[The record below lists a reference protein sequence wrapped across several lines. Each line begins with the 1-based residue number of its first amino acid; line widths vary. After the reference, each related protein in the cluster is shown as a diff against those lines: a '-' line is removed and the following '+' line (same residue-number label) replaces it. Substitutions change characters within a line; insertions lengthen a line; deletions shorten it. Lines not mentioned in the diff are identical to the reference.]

1 MQLPKRKPGKYS
13 QIAPDHIMT
22 EEKRDE
28 LEQELQNVKKKR
40 SPAAKEVARLAE
52 LGDFS
57 ENVEYQLAK
66 GRLRG
71 INSAILRL
79 EYRINHADLIKKNK
93 SGKIQ
98 IGSTVTVKTPKSQKI
113 YTILGASES
122 SPSKGIISHLS
133 PLGSALL
140 GHKVGDVVNVEKVGE
155 CKVLEAK

>member
-13 QIAPDHIMT
+13 QIAPDHVMT
-22 EEKRDE
+22 QTKYEE
-28 LEQELQNVKKKR
+28 LERELEILKKKR
-40 SPAAKEVARLAE
+40 SPAAKEVTRLAE

-79 EYRINHADLIKKNK
+79 EYRINHADIIKQSNG
-93 SGKIQ
+93 SKIQ
-98 IGSTVTVKTPKSQKI
+98 IGSTVTIKTPKNKKTF
-113 YTILGASES
+113 TILGASETD
-122 SPSKGIISHLS
+122 PSKGIISHLS

-140 GHKVGDVVNVEKVGE
+140 GHHAGDVIRVEKIGE
-155 CKVLEAK
+155 WQVIEVV